1 MKAAEEMT
9 REELIAYDKW
19 LTRRKWGTGEII
31 SPEKAADL
39 YLAEQP
45 LPPAE
50 GAEQAEIIIDDWFHE
65 YCEGRCEKSEMIAK
79 LTEFAAQQQPTA
91 EGAEKLQKLMT
102 DISEWSNK
110 TFGDGQ
116 RNPAIVYHLKKEVN
130 ELIAVFEGNPR
141 NAHRQLWFEYAD
153 CLMLLLD
160 SALHAGFTARDLIDA
175 TREKL
180 EINKTRKWGKPDE
193 NGVIE
198 HVEQPQ
204 PTAEGAEEIDDETI
218 AYAAEYQCG
227 TPFSERWIGFVKGA
241 KWHRSLHAQ
250 RIADKMVSE
259 RDDKLLQQRDELKEA
274 LAEQKRLYFSLFD
287 EETSCMY
294 CEAKIRRGSAIIL
307 CKECAESTEV

>member
-1 MKAAEEMT
+1 MKAAEEMK
-9 REELIAYDKW
+9 REQKEVKLRMILQDYHRRNNYELQQAVNDI
-19 LTRRKWGTGEII
+19 
-31 SPEKAADL
+31 
-39 YLAEQP
+39 LALDA

-50 GAEQAEIIIDDWFHE
+50 GAKKVQWSGYGELGNISQ
-65 YCEGRCEKSEMIAK
+65 KP
-79 LTEFAAQQQPTA
+79 LQPTA

-204 PTAEGAEEIDDETI
+204 PTAEGAEEILASLVESLGEPDNSVTDHSYEIRPLTVEGKREWWMFHNGVGSGEPLKQWLGNF
-218 AYAAEYQCG
+218 A
-227 TPFSERWIGFVKGA
+227 T
-241 KWHRSLHAQ
+241 LHAQ
-250 RIADKMVSE
+250 KIADKMVSE
-259 RDDKLLQQRDELKEA
+259 RLREELMTYDKFLSNTYWGISHITKREEAVNEYLKSRD
-274 LAEQKRLYFSLFD
+274 SHD
-287 EETSCMY
+287 T
-294 CEAKIRRGSAIIL
+294 IR
-307 CKECAESTEV
+307 

>member
-50 GAEQAEIIIDDWFHE
+50 GATAEEFLKGCEHDGSFIPVHE
-65 YCEGRCEKSEMIAK
+65 VIRLMNA
-79 LTEFAAQQQPTA
+79 FAASQKQQPTA

-218 AYAAEYQCG
+218 AYDLAAG
-227 TPFSERWIGFVKGA
+227 KPT
-241 KWHRSLHAQ
+241 SL
-250 RIADKMVSE
+250 DV
-259 RDDKLLQQRDELKEA
+259 
-274 LAEQKRLYFSLFD
+274 
-287 EETSCMY
+287 
-294 CEAKIRRGSAIIL
+294 G
-307 CKECAESTEV
+307 

>member
-1 MKAAEEMT
+1 MMSLKIKKKYEMK
-9 REELIAYDKW
+9 REKKNVQWSGYGEL
-19 LTRRKWGTGEII
+19 GNI
-31 SPEKAADL
+31 SQK
-39 YLAEQP
+39 P
-45 LPPAE
+45 L
-50 GAEQAEIIIDDWFHE
+50 
-65 YCEGRCEKSEMIAK
+65 
-79 LTEFAAQQQPTA
+79 QPTA

-204 PTAEGAEEIDDETI
+204 PTAEGAEEILASIVESLGEPINIHNHVFEIRPYTVEHKTEWWI
-218 AYAAEYQCG
+218 FHKEVSSGEPLAQWL
-227 TPFSERWIGFVKGA
+227 SEFA
-241 KWHRSLHAQ
+241 TLHAQ
-250 RIADKMVSE
+250 KIADKMVSE
-259 RDDKLLQQRDELKEA
+259 RLR
-274 LAEQKRLYFSLFD
+274 
-287 EETSCMY
+287 EE
-294 CEAKIRRGSAIIL
+294 
-307 CKECAESTEV
+307 